1 MEPRIETAGKIA
13 IILAP
18 DDKGLQKV
26 FGISSVRRLALLI
39 QKLGIEE
46 IHFVGQV
53 KTLQPNLSD
62 LVPQERFHPAEG
74 SASLVRIA
82 EKVALPDRRRVL
94 TLIANQVIVKRPRG

>member
-1 MEPRIETAGKIA
+1 MESRIETAGGIA

-26 FGISSVRRLALLI
+26 FGISSARRLALLI

-46 IHFVGQV
+46 IHIVG

-62 LVPQERFHPAEG
+62 LVLQERFHPAEG
-74 SASLVRIA
+74 SVSLVRKA
-82 EKVALPDRRRVL
+82 EKLALPDRRRGL
-94 TLIANQVIVKRPRG
+94 TLKANQVVVKRPRG